1 MSPFFSRGMD
11 ADRSRVWT
19 RYWKQILEI
28 FVVVRGKCPPQ
39 SSTPLVFA
47 VRCGPREVVALALE
61 RGADPNRAGARPV
74 GNAAEVQ
81 HGDA

>member
-1 MSPFFSRGMD
+1 MAGTADLRTAGLLLGPGAGID
-11 ADRSRVWT
+11 AGDEDS
-19 RYWKQILEI
+19 
-28 FVVVRGKCPPQ
+28 